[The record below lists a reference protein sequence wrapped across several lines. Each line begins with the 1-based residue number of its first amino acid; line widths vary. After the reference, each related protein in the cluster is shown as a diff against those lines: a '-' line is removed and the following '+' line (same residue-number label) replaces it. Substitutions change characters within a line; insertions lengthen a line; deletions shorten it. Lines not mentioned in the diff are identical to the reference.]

1 MKTSTISNL
10 SITNALRMTMTQT
23 QKELVVAQAESV
35 SGKHYDMGIS
45 LGAKTAQSLDLNREV
60 DRLKALNTSNSLVTT
75 RLGASQAALKDM
87 AASGQEILNTVL
99 AFGGNEASQSLATSK
114 TSIQN
119 YLNSIVEKANFSSNG
134 EYLFSGINTDVKPLK
149 DTALS
154 STSSFLQSELASFM
168 TANGIASKSQ
178 ITESQMSTFLSQ
190 VEATFT
196 SDAYWKANISNAS
209 DTNTQSRI
217 TQGEV
222 VQTSVNTNEQ
232 SMRKLVLGSAVALE
246 FMDASLPPS
255 ARNAVQKFSQ
265 DKLYQGTNGITA
277 MQGKLGLSEE
287 RVKKASD
294 SLESQQTIITKY
306 LGDLEGVDTVEVAS
320 RLKSLLSL
328 VDASYTLTARIQQLS
343 LVNFL

>member
-1 MKTSTISNL
+1 MKTSTISNM
-10 SITNALRMTMTQT
+10 SITQALRMTMSQT
-23 QKELVVAQAESV
+23 QKDLVVAQAESV

-99 AFGGNEASQSLATSK
+99 AFGGNEDAQSLATSK

-119 YLNSIVEKANFSSNG
+119 YLNSIVDKANFSSSG

-154 STSSFLQSELASFM
+154 SSSSFLQAQLTSFM
-168 TANGIASKSQ
+168 TANGIASKSDMTQ
-178 ITESQMSTFLSQ
+178 SQMSTFLSQ

-222 VQTSVNTNEQ
+222 VQTSVNTNDQ
-232 SMRKLVLGSAVALE
+232 AMRKLVFGSVVALE
-246 FMDASLPPS
+246 FMDTQFSAG
-255 ARNAVQKFSQ
+255 ARNAVQKVSQ
-265 DKLYQGTNGITA
+265 DKLYQGINGITA

-306 LGDLEGVDTVEVAS
+306 LGDLEGIDVPEAAARV
-320 RLKSLLSL
+320 KSLLSL

-343 LVNFL
+343 LVKFL

>member
-1 MKTSTISNL
+1 
-10 SITNALRMTMTQT
+10 MTMSQT
-23 QKELVVAQAESV
+23 QKDLVVAQAESV
-35 SGKHYDMGIS
+35 SGKHYDMGVS

-60 DRLKALNTSNSLVTT
+60 DRLKALGISNSLVTT
-75 RLGASQAALKDM
+75 RLGSSQAALKDM

-99 AFGGNEASQSLATSK
+99 AFGGNEDAQSLSTSK

-119 YLNSIVEKANFSSNG
+119 YLNSIVEKANFSNNG
-134 EYLFSGINTDVKPLK
+134 EYLFAGINTDVKPIK

-154 STSSFLQSELASFM
+154 SSSTFLQNELTNFM
-168 TANGIASKSQ
+168 TANGIATKAD
-178 ITESQMSTFLSQ
+178 ITQSQMATFLSQ
-190 VEATFT
+190 AEATFT
-196 SDAYWKANISNAS
+196 SDAYWKANVSNAS

-222 VQTSVNTNEQ
+222 VQTSVNTNDQ
-232 SMRKLVLGSAVALE
+232 AMRKLVFGSIVALE
-246 FMDASLPPS
+246 FMDTSLPPA
-255 ARNAVQKFSQ
+255 ARSAVQTVSQ
-265 DKLYQGTNGITA
+265 DKLYQGVNGITA

-287 RVKKASD
+287 RVKNANT
-294 SLESQQTIITKY
+294 SLESQQAIITKY

-320 RLKSLLSL
+320 RVKNLLSL